1 MTEESFYKGQTLYRY
16 KALNSGEEF
25 LTVNFHLERYT
36 VTAVTPKGGW
46 IGTRWNAK
54 RRFVLASGAKRYAYP
69 TREEAWTSFKRRKEC
84 YRRILLRQLEFTNE
98 VLKSAPNDPPK
109 DHHP

>member
-1 MTEESFYKGQTLYRY
+1 MTEESFHKGQTLYRY
-16 KALNSGEEF
+16 GASDTGEWVPR
-25 LTVNFHLERYT
+25 VNIFLERYT

-46 IGTRWNAK
+46 IGTHCNAK
-54 RRFVLASGAKRYAYP
+54 RRFVLASGIKRYAYP
-69 TREEAWTSFKRRKEC
+69 TREEAWTSFKRRKEK
-84 YRRILLRQLEFTNE
+84 YRRILLRQLEFTND